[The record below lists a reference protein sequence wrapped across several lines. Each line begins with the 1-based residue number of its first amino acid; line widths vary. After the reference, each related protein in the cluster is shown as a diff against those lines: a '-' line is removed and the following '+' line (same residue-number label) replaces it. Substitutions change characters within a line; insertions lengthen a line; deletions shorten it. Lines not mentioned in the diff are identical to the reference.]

1 MTMRILLRP
10 LIVGSLAVLFGLYL
24 ALGAA
29 APAHAQLEDVTSP
42 LDEVLEGG
50 GTVEDLLETLTLDEL
65 LNLLAEEPPAE
76 PAPVVDPAPPPA
88 PVQTAIPTATPAT
101 TPQVAQRPVGGVAT
115 GAGGATDDGGT
126 TAPLLALGALAL
138 AGTGAAVTRPRLKA
152 NA

>member
-1 MTMRILLRP
+1 MTMRLLLRP

-50 GTVEDLLETLTLDEL
+50 GTVGDLLETLTLDEL
-65 LNLLAEEPPAE
+65 LNLLAEETPE
-76 PAPVVDPAPPPA
+76 DPAPVVDPEPAPA
-88 PVQTAIPTATPAT
+88 PVATPVSGPQPGA
-101 TPQVAQRPVGGVAT
+101 QVAQRPVGGVAT
-115 GAGGATDDGGT
+115 GAGGATDNGGT

-138 AGTGAAVTRPRLKA
+138 AGTAAGVTRSRAAA
-152 NA
+152 NL